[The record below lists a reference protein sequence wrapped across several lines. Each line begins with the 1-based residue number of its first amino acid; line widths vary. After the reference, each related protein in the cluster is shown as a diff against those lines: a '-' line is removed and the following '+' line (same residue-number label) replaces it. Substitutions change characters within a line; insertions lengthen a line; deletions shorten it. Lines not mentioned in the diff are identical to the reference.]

1 LGDSADLEQQ
11 LAESRARETALAD
24 VLGLMRRAPGE
35 LSVVLDAVLDRAASL
50 CGAERASIHVLDGEV
65 YRTAAFWGLRNP
77 EYERVAYETTRT
89 PGRETLIGR
98 TALERTVVHIP
109 DVLADR
115 EYIARDLQVLGGYR
129 TMLGVP
135 LFRGDTVAGVFVLTR
150 NEVRPFA
157 DREIALVRAFAD
169 QAVVAVENA
178 RLLKGTTDALDRQT
192 AISEVLKDMSHSVFD
207 LERVLESVAMN
218 AVRLCAADNGSIAQL
233 KADGWRL
240 VANVGDI
247 DPESME
253 RNWGN
258 QPIDAD
264 RRSLTGRVL
273 MDRKTVAIVDA
284 RADPEYDTGAGIFN
298 VRSLIG
304 VPLKRGNDIVGV
316 LILRRAEPN
325 AFTPEQISLLETF
338 ADQASI
344 AIENVRLFNETKEA
358 LERQTATSE
367 ILRVIAGSPTEVQP
381 VLDAIAE
388 SAARVCGATD
398 AHVYR
403 VEGDVLKQWAHFGP
417 IPGLSEGESLPLSR
431 GSVIGRSIVDRSAI
445 HTQDAANL
453 DPVEYPIS
461 VQLQRRWGYRTA
473 LSVPLMRHGV
483 GIGGI
488 AIRRMEVQPFT
499 PKQIELLETFADQA
513 VIAIENVRLFNETK
527 EALEQ
532 QTAISEVLKVIS
544 GSAFALKP
552 ILETITESAAR
563 LCDADLG
570 WTGSMQT
577 VAGLGGLREVPARWA
592 RTDELRHRF
601 DSLAVLSPPPSGD
614 LRPSVLGLAFREQRT
629 IHISDITTQPDLLQ
643 VSKGVRVTDSRTVLA
658 VPMLHGGESLGV
670 MVLTR
675 VTVRP
680 FSPREVQLVETFAD
694 QAAIAI
700 ANVELFQTVERQRQE
715 LSRFLSPQVAALI
728 TSEDGA
734 KLLEGHRRP
743 ITVVFCDLRNFT
755 AFAESA
761 EPEEVLG
768 VLREYHRTMGEL
780 IVEHQGTLEHFA
792 GDGMMVFFN
801 DPLPVERHELQAVRM
816 TLSMRARFD
825 EMALGWRKRGYE
837 LGFGVGIATG
847 YATLG
852 RIGFEGRYD
861 YGAIG
866 NVVILAQRL
875 SAEAKAGQILLSQRV
890 HAAVEPDA
898 ETTAVGEV
906 ALKGFTRPVPAFAAD
921 SLKSPAPVRP

>member
-1 LGDSADLEQQ
+1 MGGSADLEQQ
-11 LAESRARETALAD
+11 LAESRARETALAE

-35 LSVVLDAVLDRAASL
+35 LSVVLDAVLDRAAGL
-50 CGAERASIHVLDGEV
+50 CGAERASIHVLDGDV
-65 YRTAAFWGLRNP
+65 YRTAAFWGPRNP
-77 EYERVAYETTRT
+77 EYERVAYETTRK

-98 TALERTVVHIP
+98 TALGRTVVHIP

-115 EYIARDLQVLGGYR
+115 EYTAKDLQLLGGYR

-135 LFRGDTVAGVFVLTR
+135 LFRGETVAGVFVLTR

-178 RLLKGTTDALDRQT
+178 RLIKGTTDALDRQT
-192 AISEVLKDMSHSVFD
+192 AISEVLKDMSQSVFD

-273 MDRKTVAIVDA
+273 MERRTAAIVDA

-304 VPLKRGNDIVGV
+304 VPLKRGNEIVGV

-325 AFTPEQISLLETF
+325 AFTPDQISLLETF

-403 VEGDVLKQWAHFGP
+403 VEGDVLKQWAHFGS

-431 GSVIGRSIVDRSAI
+431 GSVIGRAIVDRSAI
-445 HTQDAANL
+445 HTQDAVNL
-453 DPVEYPIS
+453 DPAEYPIS

-473 LSVPLMRHGV
+473 LSVPLLRHGV

-499 PKQIELLETFADQA
+499 PKQIELLQTFADQA

-544 GSAFALKP
+544 GSAFDLKP

-592 RTDELRHRF
+592 RTDELRRRF
-601 DSLAVLSPPPSGD
+601 DSLAALSPSGD

-629 IHISDITTQPDLLQ
+629 IHIPDITTRPDLLE
-643 VSKGVRVTDSRTVLA
+643 VSKGVRVTESRTVLA
-658 VPMLHGGESLGV
+658 VPMVHGGESLGV

-715 LSRFLSPQVAALI
+715 LTRFLSPQVAELV

-734 KLLEGHRRP
+734 KLLDGHRRP
-743 ITVVFCDLRNFT
+743 ITVVFSDLRNFT
-755 AFAESA
+755 TFAESA

-768 VLREYHRTMGEL
+768 VLREYHRAMGQL
-780 IVEHQGTLEHFA
+780 IVEHKGTLEHFA

-816 TLSMRARFD
+816 SLAMRGRFD
-825 EMALGWRKRGYE
+825 EMARGWRKRGYD

-890 HAAVEPDA
+890 HAAVEADA
-898 ETTAVGEV
+898 ETIAVGEL

-921 SLKSPAPVRP
+921 SLKAPAPARP